1 MRLVG
6 EDGIVTVNKVNIK
19 KKDDETDH
27 GIAID
32 KGWRILTFV

>member
-19 KKDDETDH
+19 KKDEETDH
-27 GIAID
+27 GVAID
-32 KGWRILTFV
+32 KGCMILTVV